1 MMVKFNIDC
10 ANCGNR
16 EVCKY
21 LDNMDNIQNDINM
34 LINSITL
41 ESDNLQL
48 TLSCKYHR
56 TDVTIRT
63 FNDSIDNSETCR
75 SDQAHTSIKYHNQPS
90 SYCNVSES
98 GIAKGECSV
107 APPERTYATDT
118 IERSSDKISAGD
130 FLTNIINTCK
140 ETR

>member
-1 MMVKFNIDC
+1 MMVKFNIEC
-10 ANCGNR
+10 TNCGNR

-48 TLSCKYHR
+48 TLSCKYRR
-56 TDVTIRT
+56 TDATIRV
-63 FNDSIDNSETCR
+63 FNDGIDNSETCR
-75 SDQAHTSIKYHNQPS
+75 THQAPTAIKHHNQPS
-90 SYCNVSES
+90 SYCSVSES
-98 GIAKGECSV
+98 SITRGECSV
-107 APPERTYATDT
+107 APSECTYATDT